1 MCRKSLFKCVH
12 TSLLQHNC
20 MCRTRTRTEQKQN
33 AHCRT
38 KIAERTYIYRT
49 PFSPLYSLEKMF
61 SNFPIFEGLFL
72 FSFEEIYSFQLWGN
86 LFPPVLRKYFLSSFE
101 EIHSFQFCGNLSG
114 LFQFWHQ
121 QPAPCINKCQ
131 LSLMRVI
138 RMMIIIVVVMIKMI
152 MVYFCKVYF
161 SKVIAQYIW

>member
-1 MCRKSLFKCVH
+1 MGRKSLFKCVH

-49 PFSPLYSLEKMF
+49 PFFPLYSLEKMF
-61 SNFPIFEGLFL
+61 SNFLIFEGL
-72 FSFEEIYSFQLWGN
+72 
-86 LFPPVLRKYFLSSFE
+86 FLSSFE

-161 SKVIAQYIW
+161 SKVIAQYI